1 MPNVVRFALSTAR
14 TLTVPGAG
22 TFINGILDVDATK
35 TQLLAR
41 TRYLV
46 SPFRAV
52 ELGVTDATTPYPTLP
67 ATGPGDPD
75 PDPYPQYLTDDAARA
90 AYGLPA
96 PIASGR
102 AATGT
107 AVVLGDSNTA
117 RPPDG
122 ATGATPDTAGQRQA
136 PGWFQLMC
144 MMSKGAIRH
153 GGLFARSGYTTAQV
167 RDLYLSSAL
176 ALDVTQRGAVFI
188 MLGTNDISAGSGAS
202 FDLAASTTAYVD
214 IVTQVKAAGS
224 LPVVCIPI
232 PCSAAPAIQV
242 NQQIWNRRLRQ
253 IADYHHLPVID
264 FYTPLLDPATGGIVT
279 AWQTDTT
286 HANNLGRRV
295 MASAAIAQG
304 VTGLFPPAYPLTSK
318 WSPDPS
324 NAVPNGL
331 FLAGSGTGW
340 ATDGTAGT
348 ITYPTPTVGD
358 KLAGQWQEIA
368 ANTPGVRNGRRTNSI
383 PSRATLGW
391 AVGDTVEFTCRVQTE
406 GVEAAAAAALN
417 PDVYVGLRF
426 DDVANT
432 TISFAYG
439 LYGGSA
445 SRQNVDVADG
455 LLRARATIPVG
466 CENFRVYAS
475 VDGADATHVIKLRFG
490 EVTLR
495 NLTALGTYVP

>member
-1 MPNVVRFALSTAR
+1 
-14 TLTVPGAG
+14 VPG
-22 TFINGILDVDATK
+22 
-35 TQLLAR
+35 
-41 TRYLV
+41 
-46 SPFRAV
+46 P
-52 ELGVTDATTPYPTLP
+52 P
-67 ATGPGDPD
+67 A
-75 PDPYPQYLTDDAARA
+75 PDPYPQYVTDADLANPASGPSVALRA
-90 AYGLPA
+90 AYGA
-96 PIASGR
+96 GGRVGR
-102 AATGT
+102 ALTNN

-153 GGLFARSGYTTAQV
+153 GGLFARSGFTTAQV
-167 RDLYLSSAL
+167 RDLYLGNVL
-176 ALDVTQRGAVFI
+176 ALDPTQRGAVFI
-188 MLGTNDISAGSGAS
+188 MLGTNDISLGNGAS
-202 FDLAASTTAYVD
+202 FDLAAATAAYVD
-214 IVTQVKAAGS
+214 IIQQVQAAGS
-224 LPVVCIPI
+224 LPVICLPL
-232 PCSAAPAIQV
+232 PCSASTAIQA
-242 NQQIWNRRLRQ
+242 NQQVWNRRLRQ
-253 IADYHHLPVID
+253 LGDYYHCPIID
-264 FYTPLLDPATGGIVT
+264 FYTPLLDVTTGGIPA
-279 AWQTDTT
+279 AWQTDST

-304 VTGLFPPAYPLTSK
+304 VNSLFPPAPVITAK
-318 WSPDPS
+318 WATDPS

-331 FLAGSGTGW
+331 FLAGSGAGW

-348 ITYPTPTVGD
+348 ITYPAPVTAD
-358 KLAGQWQEIA
+358 KLAGQWQQIA
-368 ANTPGVRNGRRTNSI
+368 ANTPGVRNGRRTSSI

-391 AVGDTVEFTCRVQTE
+391 AVGDTVEFTCRVQTD
-406 GVEAAAAAALN
+406 GVEAAAAAGLN

-426 DDVANT
+426 DDVNNT

-455 LLRARATIPVG
+455 LLRARATIPAG

-475 VDGADATHVIKLRFG
+475 VDGADATHVINLRFG

-495 NLTALGTYVP
+495 NLTQLGTYVPA